1 MGAALLFITTFI
13 WGTAFLAQKFGAGEL
28 GPFAMVALRNLLGG
42 TFLATILLFRLLFK
56 NERLRSQESEGRGR
70 PVFRG
75 GRLQELLGRNRG
87 ALLFGAL
94 AGVPLFF
101 AMFAQQQGI
110 EYTSPGISA
119 FLTTNYIFFVPIA
132 EFLLFRKRHPAFV
145 WLGVLLAILG
155 TYLICLPTGTGT
167 SVPASGTEV
176 PAPFIGPGEAW
187 TILCAILFAAQMM
200 VIDRTIKGCDV
211 LVFSTVQIFTCGL
224 LAVPFMFLPSEAN
237 KLAAANWQTAA
248 LAIIYCGVFSSGIA
262 YTLQVAA
269 QKRTPVAVAG
279 IIMSMESVFGALSG
293 YLILHD
299 HMTTGQ
305 FFGCTLVFIA
315 ALGTQLFNSRTSKSP
330 KVSKDP
336 KNPK

>member
-1 MGAALLFITTFI
+1 MGALLLFITTFI

-42 TFLATILLFRLLFK
+42 TFLALILLFRLLCK
-56 NERLRSQESEGRGR
+56 TERLRSQESEGGGR

-75 GRLQELLGRNRG
+75 GRRQELLVRNRDAFKCG
-87 ALLFGAL
+87 AF
-94 AGVPLFF
+94 AGVPLFA

-132 EFLLFRKRHPAFV
+132 EFLLFRKRHPLFV
-145 WLGVLLAILG
+145 WLGVLLAIVG
-155 TYLICLPTGTGT
+155 TYLICLPST
-167 SVPASGTEV
+167 STSTSTSS
-176 PAPFIGPGEAW
+176 FIGPGEAW
-187 TILCAILFAAQMM
+187 TILCAMLFAAQMM

-224 LAVPFMFLPSEAN
+224 LAVPFMFLPSEAS
-237 KLAAANWQTAA
+237 KLAAADWTTAA

-293 YLILHD
+293 YLVLHD
-299 HMTTGQ
+299 HLTTGQ
-305 FFGCTLVFIA
+305 FLGCALVFIA
-315 ALGTQLFNSRTSKSP
+315 ALGTQLLNSRTP
-330 KVSKDP
+330 T
-336 KNPK
+336 NPK